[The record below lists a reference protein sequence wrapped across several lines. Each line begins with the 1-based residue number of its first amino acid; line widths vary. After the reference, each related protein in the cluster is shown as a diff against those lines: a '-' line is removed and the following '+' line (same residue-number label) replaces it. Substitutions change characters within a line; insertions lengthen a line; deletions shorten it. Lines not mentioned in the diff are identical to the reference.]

1 MNTTVLPNAEGR
13 VLAAVDASLYGA
25 SVADHAAWAAARL
38 GAPIDFLHVLD
49 RQQEVAPISDL
60 SGSLVLG
67 AQESLLMQLTEAD
80 AQRSK
85 LNRERGRVLLQAAA
99 ERARGLGA
107 SVAETRLRH
116 DHLLD
121 ALVELEPGVRLF
133 VLGKRGEHA
142 DFARGHLGGHLE
154 RVVRAL
160 SHPLLVASRAFRP
173 IERVMLAFDGSPT
186 VMKGVDMLAASPLL
200 RGLPIRLQVAGSPG
214 DALRGALAEAEAR
227 LREAGFLVESG
238 AQAGHPES
246 VLVDAVREHSIDLL
260 VMGAYGHSRVRQL
273 FVGSTTSALLRSCQ
287 VPVLLLR

>member
-1 MNTTVLPNAEGR
+1 MNTNVLPNAQGR
-13 VLAAVDASLYGA
+13 VLSAVDASLYGA

-49 RQQEVAPISDL
+49 RQEEVAPISDL

-85 LNRERGRVLLQAAA
+85 LNRERGRLLLKTAA
-99 ERARGLGA
+99 ERARSMGA
-107 SVAETRLRH
+107 TVAETRLRN

-121 ALVELEPGVRLF
+121 ALIELEPGVRLF

-142 DFARGHLGGHLE
+142 NFARGHLGGQLE

-160 SHPLLVASRAFRP
+160 NHPLLVASRAFKP
-173 IERVMLAFDGSPT
+173 IQRVMLAFDGSPT
-186 VMKGVDMLAASPLL
+186 VMKGVEMLAASPLL
-200 RGLPIRLQVAGSPG
+200 RGLPIRLQLAGTPSDELR
-214 DALRGALAEAEAR
+214 DALAQAEAL
-227 LREAGFLVESG
+227 LREAGFEVESG
-238 AQAGHPES
+238 VLPGHPET

-260 VMGAYGHSRVRQL
+260 VMGAYGHSRIRQL
-273 FVGSTTSALLRSCQ
+273 FVGSTTTALLRACQ
-287 VPVLLLR
+287 IPVLLLR